1 MKTCINEGLVI
12 KILQTDGTS
21 LFYSTCSSSCTSPS
35 HLSNHQNNEISFCLK
50 RTVAVDLNSD
60 LISSFSH
67 TGNGNGNGN
76 GDLVSRPEVTLHSL
90 ANIVT
95 KSRG

>member
-50 RTVAVDLNSD
+50 RTVAVYSNSD

-67 TGNGNGNGN
+67 TGNGNGNG
-76 GDLVSRPEVTLHSL
+76 DLGSRPEVTLHSL